1 MKPAAKIRGFPHI
14 LQIFPEFFF
23 RGLLLFPRQAA
34 AKARASSMSSDI
46 SPEVPFRDPLPASGI
61 IPVPSVSFRFR
72 KTLFP
77 ATPAFILSISRRF
90 RSRKRVQKYSLF
102 PDPQTGPAKQTRG
115 FFWGNFMDCS
125 LINCITTGYG
135 GKIFKRRKEEGKEGH
150 LINYR
155 ARAKRGRNDARKRD
169 GMTRVGRTCHLVTAP
184 VLKAGG
190 TEGTGL

>member
-34 AKARASSMSSDI
+34 AKARAFSMSSDV

-61 IPVPSVSFRFR
+61 IPTPSVSFRFR

-102 PDPQTGPAKQTRG
+102 PDPQTKGI
-115 FFWGNFMDCS
+115 FMSS
-125 LINCITTGYG
+125 LQNICFSTGYG
-135 GKIFKRRKEEGKEGH
+135 RKIFKRRKEGRKEGH
-150 LINYR
+150 LIHYR
-155 ARAKRGRNDARKRD
+155 ARAKRD

>member
-46 SPEVPFRDPLPASGI
+46 SPEVSFRDPLPASGI
-61 IPVPSVSFRFR
+61 IPAPSVSSRFR

-102 PDPQTGPAKQTRG
+102 PDPQTNTGI
-115 FFWGNFMDCS
+115 FLGNFHE
-125 LINCITTGYG
+125 LFIKHLFFN
-135 GKIFKRRKEEGKEGH
+135 RLWRKDFQEKE
-150 LINYR
+150 R
-155 ARAKRGRNDARKRD
+155 
-169 GMTRVGRTCHLVTAP
+169 
-184 VLKAGG
+184 G
-190 TEGTGL
+190 TEGGTPYTLSRTREKGTE